1 MDPKT
6 APARTHAEPS
16 KPRVHAEPGSD
27 AKLKLKLA
35 RLWPQTRHFLAD
47 VRVELSK
54 VTWPTWEELRGQT
67 IVVIIAVLMIAAFV
81 GLVDVIL
88 SNTIKLLVTRL
99 TT

>member
-6 APARTHAEPS
+6 TPVRAHAEPT

-27 AKLKLKLA
+27 GKSKLA
-35 RLWPQTRHFLAD
+35 RLWPQTRAFLAD
-47 VRVELSK
+47 VRVELTK

>member
-6 APARTHAEPS
+6 TPVRVHAEPS
-16 KPRVHAEPGSD
+16 KPRVHAEPASD
-27 AKLKLKLA
+27 AKLKLA
-35 RLWPQTRHFLAD
+35 RLWPQTRAFLAD
-47 VRVELSK
+47 VRVELTK

-67 IVVIIAVLMIAAFV
+67 IVVVIAVLMIAAFV

-88 SNTIKLLVTRL
+88 SNTIKLLVSRL